1 VATLARAAC
10 AVGISAVFIETH
22 QDPDNAPC
30 DGPNMID
37 VADLQ
42 KLIEKLRVI
51 DELSKAI

>member
-1 VATLARAAC
+1 
-10 AVGISAVFIETH
+10 
-22 QDPDNAPC
+22 
-30 DGPNMID
+30 MID